1 MGNLVVHWIYR
12 FIGAMAPKFDDLAK
26 TVNDMFKED
35 FCTSGCR
42 LKAKAKA
49 QCNNGVCFE
58 NAAIEAVVD
67 QGAPG
72 CVKLKLP
79 NLFRTSALSLDK
91 LELKKNGKIGVETS
105 ITLPQPKIP
114 GLVFEVKKEVDA
126 LGDLVNKFDLEGKKA
141 TSVGL
146 TYGPCPDAQIKVE
159 TNLGDVSQVAAELM
173 MSVKDGKVGVKL
185 DPSYRPSFGVSH
197 NQGAVFMA
205 LEAIQLKHYH
215 WSGLYTMDAQTQFA
229 AKYNVHENK
238 DHSFS
243 VGVQHKIDD
252 AWTLKAKAESDTSI
266 GVSLK
271 RKVGGV
277 SVLTGARFSPN
288 SVATKAW
295 GFGFECTV
303 E

>member
-1 MGNLVVHWIYR
+1 MG
-12 FIGAMAPKFDDLAK
+12 APKFDDLAK
-26 TVNDMFKED
+26 SVNDMFKED

-49 QCNNGVCFE
+49 QCNKGVCFE
-58 NAAIEAVVD
+58 KAAIEAVID

-79 NLFRTSALSLDK
+79 NLFRTSALRLDK
-91 LELKKNGKIGVETS
+91 LELKRNGKIGVETS
-105 ITLPQPKIP
+105 ITLPQPNIP

-126 LGDLVNKFDLEGKKA
+126 LGDVINKFDLEGKKA

-146 TYGPCPDAQIKVE
+146 TYVPCPDAQIKVE
-159 TNLGDVSQVAAELM
+159 TNLGELNQVAAEVM
-173 MSVKDGKVGVKL
+173 MNGKEGTVGVKW
-185 DPSYRPSFGVSH
+185 DPSFRPSFGVSR
-197 NQGAVFMA
+197 NQGPFFMA

-215 WSGLYTMDAQTQFA
+215 GSALYTMDAQTQLA
-229 AKYNVHENK
+229 GKYNVHENNE
-238 DHSFS
+238 HSFS
-243 VGVQHKIDD
+243 VAVQHQIDD
-252 AWTLKAKAESDTSI
+252 AWTLKAKLESDTSVS
-266 GVSLK
+266 GSLK